1 MLASI
6 YGLILAAGEGVEAPN
21 PILPE
26 VKEIIWGGL
35 AFVIVFVMLA
45 KFGIPAVKKTME
57 NRTSKIEG
65 DLKAAESARA
75 EAEKVLAEYR
85 AQLADAKG
93 ESNRIIEEAR
103 LQADA
108 VRKDMLARA
117 ESDAAAVRS
126 KATEDLAAQAERV
139 KADLQAH
146 VKTLSIELAE
156 KVVGSN
162 LDRSANEALV
172 DRYIAELNK

>member
-6 YGLILAAGEGVEAPN
+6 AILAAEAAETIEAPN

-26 VKEIIWGGL
+26 PNEILWGGL
-35 AFVIVFVMLA
+35 AFLIVFILLS
-45 KFGIPAVKKTME
+45 KFAFPALRKGME
-57 NRTSKIEG
+57 ARSAKIEG
-65 DLKAAESARA
+65 DLKAAESAKA
-75 EAEKVLAEYR
+75 ESDKVLAEYR
-85 AQLADAKG
+85 AQLADAKA

-103 LQADA
+103 VQAEA
-108 VRKDMLARA
+108 VRKDMLVRA
-117 ESDAAAVRS
+117 EADAAAVRT
-126 KATEDLAAQAERV
+126 KATEDIAAQAERV
-139 KADLQAH
+139 KADLQTH

-162 LDRSANEALV
+162 LDRGANEALV